1 MPLFAKSRS
10 YLRNLFL
17 ARRVEADL
25 DEEVRAHLEMLVEE
39 NVSAGMTA
47 EEARREALME
57 LGGVDQVKE
66 RVHEVRAGH
75 ALETFLQDFRFGVR
89 MLLKS
94 PGFTLTVILTLALS
108 VGANTAVFS
117 LVNAL
122 LLKNLPYAHPERMG
136 TIYTR
141 ITGPTPSDELHN
153 LNGEQWELLR
163 DQVPALV
170 SGLSGSTTGVNLKA
184 GSSVQYVRNGR
195 ISARYFEVLALQ
207 PVMGRTFSA
216 DEDRPHGP

>member
-1 MPLFAKSRS
+1 MAFLAKARS
-10 YLRNLFL
+10 LMKNLFL
-17 ARRVEADL
+17 ARRVEAEL

-39 NVSAGMTA
+39 KVRAGMMA
-47 EEARREALME
+47 ENARREARIE

-66 RVHEVRAGH
+66 QVHEVRSGH
-75 ALETFLQDFRFGVR
+75 SLETFFQDFRFGLR

-108 VGANTAVFS
+108 VGANTAIFS

-141 ITGPTPSDELHN
+141 ISGSKPSDERHN

-163 DQVPALV
+163 DQVPALI

-184 GSSVQYVRNGR
+184 GSSLQYVRNGR
-195 ISARYFEVLALQ
+195 VSAHYFDVLA
-207 PVMGRTFSA
+207 F
-216 DEDRPHGP
+216 